1 MIIVAMKLFY
11 FLHGMTKKK
20 KLWMSEAS
28 GPIYQSPTI
37 PQAKQVS
44 NIAYY
49 HDLCNLIGSQSIHRS
64 TIYFQNFVI
73 LIQGSL
79 K

>member
-1 MIIVAMKLFY
+1 MKLFY

-20 KLWMSEAS
+20 KIWMNEDS
-28 GPIYQSPTI
+28 GPIYHSLTI
-37 PQAKQVS
+37 PQSKQVS
-44 NIAYY
+44 NNTYY